1 MFLLMILQEECLK
14 RHVFEALQEN
24 KRIMKYKKQ
33 LSALAHGYRSLTV
46 FRRIFPVWFE
56 KVMEFI
62 ELLPGLHPS
71 PLPFCMVCSDGLCV
85 TSCDFFPPS
94 V

>member
-1 MFLLMILQEECLK
+1 MK

-62 ELLPGLHPS
+62 ELLPGLPPHPH
-71 PLPFCMVCSDGLCV
+71 PPCWGVVMECV
-85 TSCDFFPPS
+85 SLVCDFFPLS